1 MNMSEIHP
9 LGTDVLEILK
19 QDHPACRL
27 FLARRERRRFFDES
41 FFGEP
46 AWDMLL
52 LLCCASAKG
61 KGINAPVLIQ
71 ASSAPP
77 SVARRWL
84 SALEDQGLV
93 VRGHSPQNIFFH
105 VVELTEAGRTK
116 MDEYL
121 SRVASEA

>member
-1 MNMSEIHP
+1 MSEVDP
-9 LGTDVLEILK
+9 LTTDLLEVLK
-19 QDHPACRL
+19 QDHPACRI
-27 FLARRERRRFFDES
+27 FLARRERRRFFDEA

-61 KGINAPVLIQ
+61 TGVNASVLIH
-71 ASSAPP
+71 ASGAPP

-84 SALEDQGLV
+84 SALEDEGLA
-93 VRGHSPQNIFFH
+93 VRRHSPQNIFFH
-105 VVELTEAGRTK
+105 VVELTAAGRSK

-121 SRVASEA
+121 SRTALED